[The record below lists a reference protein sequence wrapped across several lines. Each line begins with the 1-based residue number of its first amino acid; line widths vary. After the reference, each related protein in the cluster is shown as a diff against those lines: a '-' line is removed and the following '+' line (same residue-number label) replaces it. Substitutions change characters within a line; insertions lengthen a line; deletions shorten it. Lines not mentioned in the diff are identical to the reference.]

1 MGAWEQGAVKTALI
15 TGGAS
20 GLGRVHA
27 LRLAD
32 EGYAV
37 AILDVNEAG
46 LRETASQSPRI
57 HRYACDVTDLA
68 KVQQTVSTVIEAHGP
83 VDRLINCAAIMPGG
97 LLLDHSAE
105 QISRIM
111 EINYVGMVNVCQ
123 TVVPAMV
130 ARDEGEVILYG
141 STAGV
146 MPMQR
151 FGAYGASKAANN
163 FYARL
168 LIAENRSKV
177 RMTLVF
183 PPSVNTPLLDQAAD
197 GPPILNTR
205 FGRRFLTVEPEGV
218 VAAAERAVR
227 RGRKSCLPGILPR
240 IIVMAS
246 WFA

>member
-1 MGAWEQGAVKTALI
+1 MGAWEQDAVKTALI

-37 AILDVNEAG
+37 AILDANEAG
-46 LRETASQSPRI
+46 LCETARQSPRI
-57 HRYACDVTDLA
+57 HPYACDVTDLA
-68 KVQQTVSTVIEAHGP
+68 KVQQTVSRVIEAHGP

-111 EINYVGMVNVCQ
+111 EINFVGMVNVCQ

-177 RMTLVF
+177 RMTLVL

-218 VAAAERAVR
+218 AAAAERAVR
-227 RGRKSCLPGILPR
+227 RGRKSCFPGILPR

>member
-1 MGAWEQGAVKTALI
+1 MKTALI

-27 LRLAD
+27 LRLAN

-46 LRETASQSPRI
+46 LRETASQSP
-57 HRYACDVTDLA
+57 HLHPYTCDVTDLA
-68 KVQQTVSTVIEAHGP
+68 KVRETVSDVIEAHGP
-83 VDRLINCAAIMPGG
+83 IDRLINCAAIMPGG
-97 LLLDHSAE
+97 RLLDHPAE
-105 QISRIM
+105 LVGRIM
-111 EINYVGMVNVCQ
+111 EINYTGMVNVCQ
-123 TVVPAMV
+123 TVIPAMV

-177 RMTLVF
+177 RMTLVY
-183 PPSVNTPLLDQAAD
+183 PPSVNTPLLDQAVD

-227 RGRKSCLPGILPR
+227 RGRKTCYPGILPR

-246 WFA
+246 WFS